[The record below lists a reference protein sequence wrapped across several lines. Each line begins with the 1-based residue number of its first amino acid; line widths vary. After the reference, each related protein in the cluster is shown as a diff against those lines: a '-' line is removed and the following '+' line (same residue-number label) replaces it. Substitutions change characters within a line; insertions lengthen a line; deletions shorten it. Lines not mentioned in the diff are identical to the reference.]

1 MDFWIG
7 HFMQNIFV
15 PSAKRYFIENFILLL
30 ELIAYDIYVIRCP
43 PGLAFNNLEKRSQ
56 LLKFCPSLFERLR
69 SLFCALFLKRM
80 L

>member
-1 MDFWIG
+1 MDFG
-7 HFMQNIFV
+7 LVTLCQRIFV

-56 LLKFCPSLFERLR
+56 LLNFVPHY
-69 SLFCALFLKRM
+69 LKD
-80 L
+80 